1 MALSPIPDS
10 LLVRHGVRPSS
21 RRGLTSQSPLPNSL
35 LSNSLLLLIAFLRKN
50 EYTEL
55 VCYVSTDAPD
65 PIQKK
70 IMHSNFEKQAQRSQV
85 YAQLIQARRELYQQE
100 QTLAKLNYEWNIAKR
115 LRYQAHDQDEREQWR
130 VQSDVHL
137 GLVVQQEHV
146 VRELAER
153 VNFHQ
158 KILDEIDAA

>member
-1 MALSPIPDS
+1 MQ
-10 LLVRHGVRPSS
+10 G
-21 RRGLTSQSPLPNSL
+21 
-35 LSNSLLLLIAFLRKN
+35 
-50 EYTEL
+50 
-55 VCYVSTDAPD
+55 
-65 PIQKK
+65 
-70 IMHSNFEKQAQRSQV
+70 NFEKQAERSQI

-137 GLVVQQEHV
+137 GLVVQQERIV
-146 VRELAER
+146 QELAER

-158 KILDEIDAA
+158 EMLGKIDADLR